1 MKEWT
6 VEEIKSLIA
15 KNDTVLCKAMI
26 QLYNQQTAV
35 EQLCQQTKAHNSVG
49 FNCID
54 SKFLTSCSEFYLKS
68 GFLTSRQVKAVRK
81 TIMKYSKQLTW
92 LANEHEK
99 NKETVR
105 ACNVSLNA
113 S

>member
-6 VEEIKSLIA
+6 VEEIKSLIT
-15 KNDTVLCKAMI
+15 KNDTVVCKALI

-35 EQLCQQTKAHNSVG
+35 EQLCHHTKAHNNVG
-49 FNCID
+49 FNYID
-54 SKFLTSCSEFYLKS
+54 SKFLTSCSEFYIKS
-68 GFLTSRQVKAVRK
+68 GFLTSRQVNAVRRL
-81 TIMKYSKQLTW
+81 IMKYSKQLTW

-105 ACNVSLNA
+105 ACNA